1 MDKDAVDSGTA
12 VIGDFRISR
21 LIASGDTGEIYE
33 AEQVSTGRRV
43 ALKVLDSN
51 LTISDEAA
59 LMLGREARGE
69 GREAHPGIV
78 AIHDVGEQ
86 DGVRYIAQELVEGER
101 TLAHKLGALRQ
112 DGFQPPGYFRQA
124 ARLITEV
131 TDTLQ
136 HAHSNGVVHGDL
148 KPSNILLTDEDFPK
162 VKDFGLR
169 CVQESMNLTPS
180 GGFAHRPH
188 YVAPEQAAD
197 RAARPESRTD
207 IYSLGV
213 ILFEMLTMR
222 PPFEGETSSELLE
235 KILRKDPPSPRDL
248 NPNVPRDLSIIALKA
263 MQKRPSDRYESM
275 AHFDHDLRRYLSGDV
290 ILASLEERKGLSGK
304 GFSRSRTKT
313 FFVTL
318 LLLVFIAVA
327 AASSWYLSKKQS
339 QGEVDRAKEAMEQ
352 AVVERDQSEKSAQGA
367 LVDKEAAEVE
377 AKVARA
383 ERDEALTAA
392 RRAAGTADSAVGD
405 ANSAV
410 EKRLAAEK
418 NAAAALQAE
427 ADTRRK
433 LDDQQKINTVL
444 ATILLALA
452 PEREGAARDAG
463 KILERASV
471 LIDEVSSPDRPEI
484 EASLRVPL
492 GWMSVRLGFLDGARR
507 HLEAALA
514 ISREISGRDHPDTLI
529 LMRDLADVLVEQ
541 QSLADAESLSRELL
555 DACVRVHG
563 EKHVVTFDAM
573 KHLAGILVTRGSS
586 AEAEELY
593 LRILERADEAFANRW
608 AVMHCVANLLV
619 SQKRCAEAES
629 FFRSS
634 LDELRRNQGR
644 GPPEVVVLTYAL
656 ANALIRQ
663 NKFEAAEIQL
673 LTGYSSLK
681 KRFGSG
687 DVRTGQA
694 MNYLI
699 SLYDRWGKPEKA
711 VEWRTRLAAAS
722 ME

>member
-1 MDKDAVDSGTA
+1 MDKDAVKSGPA
-12 VIGDFRISR
+12 VIGDFKVSR
-21 LIASGDTGEIYE
+21 LIASGATGEIYD
-33 AEQVSTGRRV
+33 AQQLSTGRRV
-43 ALKVLDSN
+43 ALKLLDSN

-59 LMLGREARGE
+59 LMLGREAREE

-86 DGVRYIAQELVEGER
+86 DGVRFIAQDLVEGER
-101 TLAHKLGALRQ
+101 TLQHKLDALRQ
-112 DGFQPPGYFRQA
+112 DGFQPPGYFRET
-124 ARLITEV
+124 ARLITAV

-148 KPSNILLTDEDFPK
+148 KPGNILLTDEGFPK

-169 CVQESMNLTPS
+169 CVQESMNLSPS

-207 IYSLGV
+207 IYSLGA

-222 PPFEGETSSELLE
+222 PPFEGETSSEVLE
-235 KILRKDPPSPRDL
+235 KILQKDPPSPQDV
-248 NPNVPRDLSIIALKA
+248 NPNVPRDLGTIALKA
-263 MQKRPSDRYESM
+263 MQKKPNDRYESM

-290 ILASLEERKGLSGK
+290 ILAKIDKR
-304 GFSRSRTKT
+304 RSRAGGGLFGGPTR
-313 FFVTL
+313 FFIFSVLVLVL
-318 LLLVFIAVA
+318 LAVA
-327 AASSWYLSKKQS
+327 SASSWYLSKKKS
-339 QGEVDRAKEAMEQ
+339 QGAVDGARD
-352 AVVERDQSEKSAQGA
+352 AVEKAISERDLAKDAARAA
-367 LVDKEAAEVE
+367 LVGREAAEE
-377 AKVARA
+377 QTGIARA
-383 ERDEALTAA
+383 ERDKALAAA
-392 RRAAGTADSAVGD
+392 RAATGNADSAVGAKKD
-405 ANSAV
+405 AV
-410 EKRLAAEK
+410 DKRLAAEK
-418 NAAAALQAE
+418 DASAARQAE
-427 ADTRRK
+427 AESRRE
-433 LDDQQKINTVL
+433 LDEQQKINTVL
-444 ATILLALA
+444 ATILLALDHDN
-452 PEREGAARDAG
+452 EGAADDADR
-463 KILERASV
+463 ILEKAAAM
-471 LIDEVSSPDRPEI
+471 IDEVSRPDRPEI

-492 GWMSVRLGFLDGARR
+492 GWMSARFGLLESARHHLD
-507 HLEAALA
+507 AALA
-514 ISREISGRDHPDTLI
+514 LSKKISGPDHPDTLA
-529 LMRDLADVLVEQ
+529 LMRDLADVLIEQ
-541 QSLADAESLSRELL
+541 QNLADGESLSRERL
-555 DACVRVHG
+555 DASVRVHG
-563 EKHVVTFDAM
+563 EEHVLTLDAM
-573 KHLAGILVTRGSS
+573 KHLAGILVARGSS

-593 LRILERADEAFANRW
+593 LQVLERGDEAYANRW

-619 SQKRCAEAES
+619 SQKRCSEAEPY
-629 FFRSS
+629 FRSS
-634 LDELRRNQGR
+634 LDELRRSKGR
-644 GPPEVVVLTYAL
+644 DHPETVVLTYAL

-699 SLYDRWGKPEKA
+699 SLYDRWGKPDKA